1 MINVA
6 WERWKERLYPLNG
19 GDAVVTFAH
28 IAVNVVPFKAETA
41 LLPHAIVRLMRQIKK
56 NLCGCVTFCENV
68 EKYR

>member
-28 IAVNVVPFKAETA
+28 VAVNGGTPS
-41 LLPHAIVRLMRQIKK
+41 
-56 NLCGCVTFCENV
+56 
-68 EKYR
+68 